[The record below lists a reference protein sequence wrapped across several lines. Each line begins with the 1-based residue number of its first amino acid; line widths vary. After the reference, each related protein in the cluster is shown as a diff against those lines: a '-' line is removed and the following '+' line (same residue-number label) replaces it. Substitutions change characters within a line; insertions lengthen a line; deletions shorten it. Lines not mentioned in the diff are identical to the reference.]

1 MKVFSNHEESNG
13 LKKRGKNKK
22 KRVSK
27 EGLSINL
34 HKRSRR
40 QEFSTRDPNEE
51 REDTGP
57 QLLLEDRF
65 SDNTFEKVI
74 KEQLCSIRENP
85 HHYDPALP
93 KPTVEYT
100 DLLANMLNSME
111 EVKNIIATAN
121 KNIQAYNHKL
131 AQAYQQ
137 QSDDPR
143 NSGKPLKL
151 LLEPKPSSARPGL
164 GLEDKEAC
172 EKEEADGVEESLESQ
187 VLERTLYQQAKI
199 EQDLKDSYSY
209 INCDV
214 RYFNFEYLTS
224 KLGQFEVLLVDPP
237 WRIKGGQKNDSQ
249 YMFSNSS
256 FCLEYNTMSNSEI
269 MNLPLEKLSNKGFIF
284 LWILANQ
291 IDSSV
296 NILEKW
302 GYALVDLIMWVKIKD
317 KKIWLS
323 HGYYLMHSYEVCLV
337 GYKCPPKE
345 HVEFFSKVS
354 NNIIFAE
361 VRSKSQKPDELY
373 ELIELMMPGSK
384 KVEIFARNNNVRPGW
399 FAIGNQL
406 GPQFGKWKNLVHCD
420 RCSKPLDASSKCRYK
435 SKKTPNY
442 DLCTDCFAKDSQLLA
457 EAFFKL
463 NTAIQE
469 DILHYYRTCNLCK
482 TEPIWGVRFTR
493 KDEPDFDLCEGRRSS
508 SSMLRLGP
516 EQQPGRLSRPQ
527 VRFRSHRDPRTGR
540 RPTDSQEEVP
550 LR

>member
-1 MKVFSNHEESNG
+1 MPT
-13 LKKRGKNKK
+13 
-22 KRVSK
+22 
-27 EGLSINL
+27 NL
-34 HKRSRR
+34 HKRSRK
-40 QEFSTRDPNEE
+40 QEFPTRDPNEE
-51 REDTGP
+51 RADTGP

-65 SDNTFEKVI
+65 SDNTFEKII
-74 KEQLCSIRENP
+74 KEQLRSIRDNP
-85 HHYDPALP
+85 FHYDPTLP
-93 KPTVEYT
+93 KPTAEYT
-100 DLLANMLNSME
+100 DLLSNMVDSIE
-111 EVKNIIATAN
+111 EVKSIITKANDNIR
-121 KNIQAYNHKL
+121 KYNHKL
-131 AQAYQQ
+131 AQSFQQ
-137 QSDDPR
+137 QTEELKNDSK
-143 NSGKPLKL
+143 SSKPLDEAGQAPIK
-151 LLEPKPSSARPGL
+151 SDRSACGQDMVDR
-164 GLEDKEAC
+164 DKTE
-172 EKEEADGVEESLESQ
+172 GIEESLESQ
-187 VLERTLYQQAKI
+187 IMERTLYQQAKI
-199 EQDLKDSYSY
+199 EQELKDSYSY

-224 KLGQFEVLLVDPP
+224 KLGYFDVLLVDPP

-296 NILEKW
+296 SILEKW
-302 GYALVDLIMWVKIKD
+302 GYALVDLIVWVKIKD
-317 KKIWLS
+317 RKIWLS

-345 HVEFFSKVS
+345 HVEFFSKIS

-406 GPQFGKWKNLVHCD
+406 GPQFGKWKNLVDCD
-420 RCSKPLDASSKCRYK
+420 QCSKPLDAASKCRYK

-442 DLCTDCFAKDSQLLA
+442 DLCTDCFAKDGQLLTQN
-457 EAFFKL
+457 FFKL
-463 NTAIQE
+463 NTEIQE

-493 KDEPDFDLCEGRRSS
+493 KDEPDFDLCEGRLDSPS
-508 SSMLRLGP
+508 LLRPGP
-516 EQQPGRLSRPQ
+516 EQQPSRLAGSQ
-527 VRFRSHRDPRTGR
+527 VRLRSGGNPRAGR
-540 RPTDSQEEVP
+540 RLADAQKEVP